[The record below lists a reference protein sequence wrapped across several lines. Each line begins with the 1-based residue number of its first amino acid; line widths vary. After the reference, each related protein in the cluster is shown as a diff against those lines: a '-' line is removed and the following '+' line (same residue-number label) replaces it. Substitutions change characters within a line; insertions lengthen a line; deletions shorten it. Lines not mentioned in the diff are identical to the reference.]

1 MISKK
6 EKIALLHMLAIK
18 ESLTSTE
25 FNNVLREVQ
34 KLSFDSFFS
43 MKVNEVNRTSSIITK
58 TSSTSPLKPKSFDF
72 ILRSLRVQD
81 PEKYE
86 LLQQL
91 KLNLRSG
98 AVLKNFSD
106 IKDLLAKLD
115 QASLITSSKAST
127 ISNLLIYLSKKK
139 SNEIRDIIK
148 NHIRPNVTHD
158 DKGFNE
164 LANYIIDPTK
174 K

>member
-115 QASLITSSKAST
+115 QASLIT
-127 ISNLLIYLSKKK
+127 
-139 SNEIRDIIK
+139 
-148 NHIRPNVTHD
+148 
-158 DKGFNE
+158 
-164 LANYIIDPTK
+164 
-174 K
+174 

>member
-25 FNNVLREVQ
+25 FNNVLKEVQ
-34 KLSFDSFFS
+34 NLSLDLFFS
-43 MKVNEVNRTSSIITK
+43 MKSNEVKNNSSLATK
-58 TSSTSPLKPKSFDF
+58 TNSVSSSKPKSLDF
-72 ILRSLRVQD
+72 ILKSLRVQD
-81 PEKYE
+81 AEKYE

-91 KLNLRSG
+91 RLNLRSG
-98 AVLKNFSD
+98 AVLKNFGD

-127 ISNLLIYLSKKK
+127 INNLLMFLSKKK